1 MEDEKIIELYWS
13 RDELALRETD
23 RKYGGYCRTIANNIL
38 HDLQDA
44 DECVSDTWLGAWNAM
59 PPKRPSF
66 LSAFLGRITRNLALD
81 RWKATHADKRGGGAL
96 PAALDELSE
105 CVPSGVSVE
114 TELDGKEL
122 ARAIDAFLRTLP
134 ERECTLFLRRYW
146 FADSLRDAA
155 ARLGLSE
162 SNAKSILFRTR
173 EKLRKHLEKEG
184 IAV

>member
-1 MEDEKIIELYWS
+1 ME
-13 RDELALRETD
+13 A
-23 RKYGGYCRTIANNIL
+23 
-38 HDLQDA
+38 
-44 DECVSDTWLGAWNAM
+44 
-59 PPKRPSF
+59 
-66 LSAFLGRITRNLALD
+66 
-81 RWKATHADKRGGGAL
+81 
-96 PAALDELSE
+96 
-105 CVPSGVSVE
+105 
-114 TELDGKEL
+114 ELDGKEL